1 MFAHGRT
8 ATIVRDT
15 PGGTDPYGDPVPGST
30 VEIEVEGCGWA
41 PRTQGVGPSSTEVL
55 DRGRQGVIEGLTVY
69 MPYGTDVRPSD
80 QLRLDGRL
88 YEVEGDPG
96 DWWNPKSGRLA
107 GLEVAVRRAEG

>member
-1 MFAHGRT
+1 MFARGRT
-8 ATIVRDT
+8 ATIVRAN
-15 PGGTDPYGDPVPGST
+15 PGGTDQFGDPVTGTT
-30 VEIEVEGCGWA
+30 VEITVPGAAWA
-41 PRTQGVGPSSTEVL
+41 PRTQGVGPSAGEVH

-69 MPYGTDVRPSD
+69 LPYGTDLHPSD

-96 DWWNPKSGRLA
+96 EWWNPMSGRLA